1 MAGKKSRLKLVLMS
15 AGIFIAAMAAVI
27 VLYILTPKAI
37 PPVAQGPV
45 SLTKTPQYNACQV
58 ITVADIQ
65 NTFYGNLVTE
75 VKPGI
80 RIGTNAPNGT
90 IADGCGF
97 GLRTAKSVNNTL
109 AVEVY
114 PYTVTTDGSDKETAD
129 NSWAEVASSNPKAYF
144 AKATEGDTTIYK
156 LRVIPGGKNVM
167 FELRQPTNAIAID
180 QPSALDFLVGIATKA
195 NFNVINS
202 TSDNP

>member
-1 MAGKKSRLKLVLMS
+1 MARKKSRLKVVLIGTS
-15 AGIFIAAMAAVI
+15 VFVAAMAAVI
-27 VLYILTPKAI
+27 ILYILTPKAI
-37 PPVAQGPV
+37 PPVTQGSV

-58 ITVADIQ
+58 ISIADIQ

-75 VKPGI
+75 IKPGI

-114 PYTVTTDGSDKETAD
+114 PYTATVDGNDKETAD
-129 NSWAEVASSNPKAYF
+129 NTWAEVASSNPKAYF

-195 NFNVINS
+195 NFSVINAS
-202 TSDNP
+202 SSNP